1 MSLLVIIFIFYG
13 GKMDKNNNINIKKIN
28 LKNQKIRL
36 VFDNKDNILYVNNEA
51 DNKPN
56 HLFNFEVFSLSQ

>member
-1 MSLLVIIFIFYG
+1 
-13 GKMDKNNNINIKKIN
+13 MDKNNNINVKKIN

-36 VFDNKDNILYVNNEA
+36 VFDNRDNILYVNNKA
-51 DNKPN
+51 DSKPN

>member
-1 MSLLVIIFIFYG
+1 
-13 GKMDKNNNINIKKIN
+13 MDKNNNINIKKIN